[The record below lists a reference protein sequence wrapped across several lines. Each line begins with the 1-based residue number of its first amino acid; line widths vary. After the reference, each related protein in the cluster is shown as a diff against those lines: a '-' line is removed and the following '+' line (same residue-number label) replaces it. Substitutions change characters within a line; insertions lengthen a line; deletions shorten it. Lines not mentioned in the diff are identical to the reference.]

1 MSMEINCREIRNE
14 ILADV
19 KNEIESLN
27 ENPTL
32 AIVTCG
38 TDEASKIYVRN
49 KIKTCEEVGINVKHF
64 DVSPDDYTQDELQDL
79 VYNLNYHYNGVM
91 VQLPLDKKYDE
102 KAILNCVD
110 YRHDVDGLT
119 MQQRLLLEDNDS
131 AALIPA
137 TAGAVFEIIKRKYG
151 NDLSFKKVL
160 VINRSHLIGIPLS
173 KLLRNHNATVTIAHS
188 KTNSDINDYLMLNM
202 FDVVVT
208 GIGKHI
214 IDESTINQS
223 LIVDCG
229 ITRNSEGKIERDVI
243 RDTDSDNDYAGAV
256 GLITVAM
263 LMKNTLKAYK
273 NQKGL

>member
-1 MSMEINCREIRNE
+1 MEINCREIRNE
-14 ILADV
+14 ILAEV
-19 KNEIESLN
+19 KSEIESLN

-64 DVSPDDYTQDELQDL
+64 DLSPDNYTQDELQDL
-79 VYNLNYHYNGVM
+79 VYNLNHHYNGVM

-188 KTNSDINDYLMLNM
+188 KTDLDINDYLMLNM

>member
-1 MSMEINCREIRNE
+1 MEINCREIRNE

-64 DVSPDDYTQDELQDL
+64 DLSPDNYTQDELQDL
-79 VYNLNYHYNGVM
+79 VYNLNHHYNGVM

-229 ITRNSEGKIERDVI
+229 ITRNSEGKIDRDVI
-243 RDTDSDNDYAGAV
+243 RDTDSNNDYAGAV

>member
-1 MSMEINCREIRNE
+1 MEINCREIRNE
-14 ILADV
+14 ILAEV
-19 KNEIESLN
+19 KSEIESLN

-64 DVSPDDYTQDELQDL
+64 DLSPDHYTQDELQDL
-79 VYNLNYHYNGVM
+79 VYNLNHHYNGVM

-202 FDVVVT
+202 FDIVVT

>member
-1 MSMEINCREIRNE
+1 MEINCREIRNE

-64 DVSPDDYTQDELQDL
+64 DLSPDDYTQDELQDL

>member
-1 MSMEINCREIRNE
+1 MEINCREIRNE
-14 ILADV
+14 ILAEV
-19 KNEIESLN
+19 KSEIESLN

-64 DVSPDDYTQDELQDL
+64 DLSPDNYTQDELQDL
-79 VYNLNYHYNGVM
+79 VYNLNHHYNGVM

-188 KTNSDINDYLMLNM
+188 KTDLDINDYLMLNM

-229 ITRNSEGKIERDVI
+229 ITRNIEGKIERDVI

>member
-1 MSMEINCREIRNE
+1 MEINCREIRNE
-14 ILADV
+14 ILAEV
-19 KNEIESLN
+19 KSEIESLN

-79 VYNLNYHYNGVM
+79 VYNLNHHYNGVM

>member
-1 MSMEINCREIRNE
+1 MEINCREIRNE

-19 KNEIESLN
+19 KNEIETLN

-64 DVSPDDYTQDELQDL
+64 DLSPDDYTQDELQDL
-79 VYNLNYHYNGVM
+79 IYNLNYHYNGVM

>member
-1 MSMEINCREIRNE
+1 MEINCREIRNE
-14 ILADV
+14 ILSEV
-19 KNEIESLN
+19 KSEIESLN

-64 DVSPDDYTQDELQDL
+64 DLSPDHYTQDELQDL
-79 VYNLNYHYNGVM
+79 VYNLNHHYNGVM

-188 KTNSDINDYLMLNM
+188 KTDLDINDYLMLNM

-243 RDTDSDNDYAGAV
+243 RDTDSNNDYAGAV

>member
-1 MSMEINCREIRNE
+1 MEINCREIRNE
-14 ILADV
+14 ILAEV
-19 KNEIESLN
+19 KSEIESLN

-64 DVSPDDYTQDELQDL
+64 DLSPDHYTQDELQDL
-79 VYNLNYHYNGVM
+79 VYNLNHHYNGVM

-202 FDVVVT
+202 FDIVVT

-223 LIVDCG
+223 LIIDCG

>member
-1 MSMEINCREIRNE
+1 MEINCREIRNE
-14 ILADV
+14 ILAEV
-19 KNEIESLN
+19 KSEIESLN

-64 DVSPDDYTQDELQDL
+64 DLSPDHYTQDELQDL

-188 KTNSDINDYLMLNM
+188 KTDLDINDYLMLNM

>member
-1 MSMEINCREIRNE
+1 MEINCREIRNE
-14 ILADV
+14 ILAEV
-19 KNEIESLN
+19 KSEIESLN

-64 DVSPDDYTQDELQDL
+64 DLSPDNYTQDELQDL
-79 VYNLNYHYNGVM
+79 VHNLNYHYNGVM

-188 KTNSDINDYLMLNM
+188 KTDLDINDYLMLNM
-202 FDVVVT
+202 FDIVVT

-263 LMKNTLKAYK
+263 LMNNTLKAYK

>member
-1 MSMEINCREIRNE
+1 MEINCREIRNE
-14 ILADV
+14 ILSEV
-19 KNEIESLN
+19 KSKIESLN

-64 DVSPDDYTQDELQDL
+64 DLSPDDYTQDELQDL

-173 KLLRNHNATVTIAHS
+173 KLLRNHNATVTVAHS
-188 KTNSDINDYLMLNM
+188 KTDLDINDYLMLNM

>member
-1 MSMEINCREIRNE
+1 MEINCREIRNE
-14 ILADV
+14 ILAEV
-19 KNEIESLN
+19 KSEIESLN

-64 DVSPDDYTQDELQDL
+64 DLSPDNYTQDELQDL

-188 KTNSDINDYLMLNM
+188 KTDLDINDYLMLNM

>member
-1 MSMEINCREIRNE
+1 MEINCREIRNE
-14 ILADV
+14 ILAEV
-19 KNEIESLN
+19 KSEIESLN

-64 DVSPDDYTQDELQDL
+64 DLSPDDYTQDELQDL
-79 VYNLNYHYNGVM
+79 VYNLNHHYNGVM

-188 KTNSDINDYLMLNM
+188 KTDLDINDYLMLNM

>member
-1 MSMEINCREIRNE
+1 MEINCREIRNE

-19 KNEIESLN
+19 KNEIETLN

-64 DVSPDDYTQDELQDL
+64 DLSPDHYTQDELQDL
-79 VYNLNYHYNGVM
+79 VYNLNHHYNGVM

-202 FDVVVT
+202 FDIVVT

-243 RDTDSDNDYAGAV
+243 RDTDSNNDYAGAV

>member
-1 MSMEINCREIRNE
+1 MEINCREIRNE
-14 ILADV
+14 ILAEV
-19 KNEIESLN
+19 KSEIESLN

-64 DVSPDDYTQDELQDL
+64 DLSPDNYTQDELQDL

-188 KTNSDINDYLMLNM
+188 KTDLDINDYLMFNM
-202 FDVVVT
+202 FDIVVT

>member
-1 MSMEINCREIRNE
+1 MEINCREIRNE

-64 DVSPDDYTQDELQDL
+64 DLSPDDYTQDELQDL
-79 VYNLNYHYNGVM
+79 VYNLNHHYNGVM

-263 LMKNTLKAYK
+263 LMNNTLKAYK

>member
-1 MSMEINCREIRNE
+1 MEINCREIRNE

-19 KNEIESLN
+19 KNEIETLN
-27 ENPTL
+27 EKPTL

-64 DVSPDDYTQDELQDL
+64 DLSPDNYTQDELQDL
-79 VYNLNYHYNGVM
+79 VYNLNHHYNGVM

-188 KTNSDINDYLMLNM
+188 KTDLDINDYLMLNM
-202 FDVVVT
+202 FDIVVT

>member
-14 ILADV
+14 ILAEV
-19 KNEIESLN
+19 KSEIESLN

-64 DVSPDDYTQDELQDL
+64 DLSPDDYTQDELQDL

>member
-1 MSMEINCREIRNE
+1 MEINCREIRNE
-14 ILADV
+14 ILAEV
-19 KNEIESLN
+19 KSEIESLN

-64 DVSPDDYTQDELQDL
+64 DLSPNDYTQDELQDL

-188 KTNSDINDYLMLNM
+188 KTDLDINDYLMLNM

-243 RDTDSDNDYAGAV
+243 RDTDSNNDYAGAV

>member
-1 MSMEINCREIRNE
+1 MEINCREIRNE

-64 DVSPDDYTQDELQDL
+64 DLSPDHYTQDELQDL
-79 VYNLNYHYNGVM
+79 VYNLNHHYNGVM

-188 KTNSDINDYLMLNM
+188 KTDLDINDYLMLNM

-243 RDTDSDNDYAGAV
+243 RDTNSDNDYAGAV

>member
-1 MSMEINCREIRNE
+1 MEINCREIRNE

-32 AIVTCG
+32 AIVSCG

-64 DVSPDDYTQDELQDL
+64 DLSPDDYTQDELQDL

>member
-1 MSMEINCREIRNE
+1 MEINCREIRNE
-14 ILADV
+14 ILAEV
-19 KNEIESLN
+19 KSEIESLN

-188 KTNSDINDYLMLNM
+188 KTDLDINDYLMLNM

-243 RDTDSDNDYAGAV
+243 RDTDSNNDYAGAV

>member
-1 MSMEINCREIRNE
+1 MEINCREIRNE
-14 ILADV
+14 ILSEV
-19 KNEIESLN
+19 KSEIESLN

-64 DVSPDDYTQDELQDL
+64 DLSPDDYTQDELQDL
-79 VYNLNYHYNGVM
+79 VYNLNHHYNGVM

-188 KTNSDINDYLMLNM
+188 KTDLDINDYLMLNM

>member
-1 MSMEINCREIRNE
+1 MEINCREIRNE
-14 ILADV
+14 ILAEV
-19 KNEIESLN
+19 KSEIESLN

-64 DVSPDDYTQDELQDL
+64 DLSPDNYTQDELQDL
-79 VYNLNYHYNGVM
+79 VYNLNHHYNGVM

>member
-1 MSMEINCREIRNE
+1 MEINCREIRNE
-14 ILADV
+14 ILAEV
-19 KNEIESLN
+19 KSEIESLN

-64 DVSPDDYTQDELQDL
+64 DLSPDDYTQDELQDL
-79 VYNLNYHYNGVM
+79 IYNLNYHYNGVM

-188 KTNSDINDYLMLNM
+188 KTDLDINDYLMLNM

-243 RDTDSDNDYAGAV
+243 RDTDSNNDYAGAV

>member
-1 MSMEINCREIRNE
+1 MEINCREIRNE

-64 DVSPDDYTQDELQDL
+64 DLSPDNYTQDELQDL
-79 VYNLNYHYNGVM
+79 VYNLNHHYNGVM

>member
-1 MSMEINCREIRNE
+1 MEINCREIRNE
-14 ILADV
+14 ILSEV
-19 KNEIESLN
+19 KSKIESLN

-188 KTNSDINDYLMLNM
+188 KTDLDINDYLMLNM

-243 RDTDSDNDYAGAV
+243 RDTDSNNDYAGAV

>member
-1 MSMEINCREIRNE
+1 MEINCREIRNE

-64 DVSPDDYTQDELQDL
+64 DLSPDHYTQDELQDL
-79 VYNLNYHYNGVM
+79 VYNLNHHYNGVM

-243 RDTDSDNDYAGAV
+243 RDTDSNNDYAGAV

>member
-1 MSMEINCREIRNE
+1 MEINCREIRNE
-14 ILADV
+14 ILAEV
-19 KNEIESLN
+19 KSEIESLN

-64 DVSPDDYTQDELQDL
+64 DVSPDHYNQDELQDL
-79 VYNLNYHYNGVM
+79 VYNLNHHYNGVM

-119 MQQRLLLEDNDS
+119 IQQRLLLEDNDS

-137 TAGAVFEIIKRKYG
+137 TAGAVFKIIKCKYG

-188 KTNSDINDYLMLNM
+188 KTDLDINDYLMLNM

-243 RDTDSDNDYAGAV
+243 RDTNSDNDYAGAV

>member
-1 MSMEINCREIRNE
+1 MEINCREIRNE
-14 ILADV
+14 ILAEV
-19 KNEIESLN
+19 KSEIESLN

-64 DVSPDDYTQDELQDL
+64 DLSPDHYTQDELQDL
-79 VYNLNYHYNGVM
+79 VYNLNHHYNGVM

-202 FDVVVT
+202 FDIIVT

>member
-1 MSMEINCREIRNE
+1 MEINCREIRNE
-14 ILADV
+14 ILAEV
-19 KNEIESLN
+19 KSEIESLN

-64 DVSPDDYTQDELQDL
+64 DLSPDDYTQDELQDL
-79 VYNLNYHYNGVM
+79 IYNLNYHYNGVM

-188 KTNSDINDYLMLNM
+188 KTDLDINDYLMLNM

>member
-1 MSMEINCREIRNE
+1 MEINCREIRNE
-14 ILADV
+14 ILAEV
-19 KNEIESLN
+19 KSEIESLN

-64 DVSPDDYTQDELQDL
+64 DLSPDNYTQDELQDL
-79 VYNLNYHYNGVM
+79 VHNLNYHYNGVM

-202 FDVVVT
+202 FDIVVT

-243 RDTDSDNDYAGAV
+243 RDTNSDNDYAGAV

>member
-1 MSMEINCREIRNE
+1 MEINCREIRNE
-14 ILADV
+14 ILAEV
-19 KNEIESLN
+19 KSEIESLN

-64 DVSPDDYTQDELQDL
+64 DLSPDHYTQDELQDL
-79 VYNLNYHYNGVM
+79 VYNLNHHYNGVM

-188 KTNSDINDYLMLNM
+188 KTDLDINDYLMLNM

>member
-1 MSMEINCREIRNE
+1 MEINCREIRNE

-19 KNEIESLN
+19 KNEIETLN

-64 DVSPDDYTQDELQDL
+64 DLSPDHYTQDELQDL
-79 VYNLNYHYNGVM
+79 VYNLNHHYNGVM

-188 KTNSDINDYLMLNM
+188 KTDLDINDYLMLNM

-223 LIVDCG
+223 LIIDCG

>member
-1 MSMEINCREIRNE
+1 MEINCREIRNE
-14 ILADV
+14 ILAEV
-19 KNEIESLN
+19 KSEIESLN

>member
-1 MSMEINCREIRNE
+1 MEINCREIRNE
-14 ILADV
+14 ILSEV
-19 KNEIESLN
+19 KSKIESLN

-49 KIKTCEEVGINVKHF
+49 KIKTCEEVGINVNHF
-64 DVSPDDYTQDELQDL
+64 DLSPDNYTQDELQDL

-263 LMKNTLKAYK
+263 LMNNTLKAYK

>member
-1 MSMEINCREIRNE
+1 MEINCREIRNE
-14 ILADV
+14 ILSEV
-19 KNEIESLN
+19 KSEIESLN

-64 DVSPDDYTQDELQDL
+64 DLSPDNYTQDELQDL
-79 VYNLNYHYNGVM
+79 VYNLNHHYNGVM

>member
-1 MSMEINCREIRNE
+1 MEINCREIRNE
-14 ILADV
+14 ILAEV
-19 KNEIESLN
+19 KSEIESLN

-64 DVSPDDYTQDELQDL
+64 DLSPDDYTQDELQDL

-202 FDVVVT
+202 FDIVVT
-208 GIGKHI
+208 DIGKHI

>member
-1 MSMEINCREIRNE
+1 MEINCREIRNE
-14 ILADV
+14 ILAEV
-19 KNEIESLN
+19 KSEIESLN

-64 DVSPDDYTQDELQDL
+64 DLSPDHYTQDELQDL
-79 VYNLNYHYNGVM
+79 VYNLNHHYNGVM